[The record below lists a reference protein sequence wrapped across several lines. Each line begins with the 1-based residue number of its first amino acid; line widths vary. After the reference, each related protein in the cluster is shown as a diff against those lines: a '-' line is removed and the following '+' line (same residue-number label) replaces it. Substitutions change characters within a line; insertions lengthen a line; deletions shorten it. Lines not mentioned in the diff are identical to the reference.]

1 MFTYNSTIDKA
12 TGNLCLHIIVL
23 FTGNLCLHII
33 VLLIKQLETYVY
45 I

>member
-23 FTGNLCLHII
+23 
-33 VLLIKQLETYVY
+33 LIKQLETYVY